1 MIWLVVWTYPS
12 EKSWSWDDDI
22 PNWMESHKSHVP
34 HQQPGML
41 IDMVLLYNDNGWL
54 CRIDKDQT
62 SSAHG
67 EPKADVHNIA

>member
-1 MIWLVVWTYPS
+1 
-12 EKSWSWDDDI
+12 
-22 PNWMESHKSHVP
+22 MESHKSHVP

>member
-1 MIWLVVWTYPS
+1 MVQLFMFLLFNQLINLYLFRKPELFV
-12 EKSWSWDDDI
+12 
-22 PNWMESHKSHVP
+22 PNLPFFGPQGVACHK
-34 HQQPGML
+34 GDEFFGADL
-41 IDMVLLYNDNGWL
+41 WL